1 MILKNYLKIYHLK
14 YNNNHN
20 IGYVKLKLVKHIM
33 IKISRTVD
41 VVKNTEAN

>member
-20 IGYVKLKLVKHIM
+20 IGYVKLVKHIM
-33 IKISRTVD
+33 INISRTVD